1 MTDKVLLVEGKDD
14 KFVIAELMKSHGL
27 NFTTAKDIEW
37 IKPSNGYENLAKQE
51 VIATE
56 LLASGLT
63 ILGIIID
70 ADEHP
75 NDRWTSIRNV
85 CLKSIPN
92 LPKDLP
98 ENGLIWNAP
107 NDIKFGIWIVPD
119 NKMRGML
126 ETFLAD
132 IIPEENQ
139 VLWEFAKES
148 VQEAKVRGSKVTPNH
163 IDKANIY
170 TWLAWQEP
178 SGLQISTA
186 VKKRTIFDRTHPNAQ
201 KFVTWFKT
209 LYGL

>member
-1 MTDKVLLVEGKDD
+1 MLVEGKDD

-27 NFTTAKDIEW
+27 NFFTAKDIEW
-37 IKPSNGYENLAKQE
+37 IKPSNGYENLAKDE

-63 ILGIIID
+63 TLGIIID

-85 CLKSIPN
+85 CLKSIPD

-98 ENGLIWNAP
+98 ENGLIWDAP
-107 NDIKFGIWIVPD
+107 NDIKFGIWIMPD

-126 ETFLAD
+126 ETFLAN
-132 IIPEENQ
+132 IIPDENQ

-148 VQEAKVRGSKVTPNH
+148 VQEAKIRGSKVTPNH

-201 KFVTWFKT
+201 KFVTWFKA
-209 LYGL
+209 LYEL

>member
-1 MTDKVLLVEGKDD
+1 MLVEGKDD

>member
-1 MTDKVLLVEGKDD
+1 VTDKVLLVEGKDD

>member
-1 MTDKVLLVEGKDD
+1 LLVEGKDD

-27 NFTTAKDIEW
+27 NFFTAKDIEW
-37 IKPSNGYENLAKQE
+37 IKPSNGYENLAKEE

-63 ILGIIID
+63 TLGIIID

-85 CLKSIPN
+85 CLKSIPD

-98 ENGLIWNAP
+98 ENGLIWDAP
-107 NDIKFGIWIVPD
+107 NDIRFGIWIMPD

-132 IIPEENQ
+132 IIPDENQ

-148 VQEAKVRGSKVTPNH
+148 VQEAKIRGSKVTPNH

-201 KFVTWFKT
+201 KFVTWFKA
-209 LYGL
+209 LYEL

>member
-1 MTDKVLLVEGKDD
+1 MNDKVLLVEGKND
-14 KFVIAELMKSHGL
+14 KFVIAELMKSNGL
-27 NFTTAKDIEW
+27 NYITLEDIEW
-37 IKPSNGYENLAKQE
+37 IRPSGGYENLAKEE

-63 ILGIIID
+63 TLGIIID

-85 CLKSIPN
+85 CLKSIPD

-98 ENGLIWNAP
+98 ENGLIWDAP
-107 NDIKFGIWIVPD
+107 NDIKFGIWIMPD

-148 VQEAKVRGSKVTPNH
+148 VQEARIRGSKVTSNH

-201 KFVTWFKT
+201 KFVKWFRD

>member
-1 MTDKVLLVEGKDD
+1 MNDKVLLVEGKDD
-14 KFVIAELMKSHGL
+14 KSVIEELIKSNSL
-27 NFTTAKDIEW
+27 NVSTERDLDW
-37 IKPSNGYENLAKQE
+37 IKPSNGYENLAKKE

-63 ILGIIID
+63 TLGIVID

-75 NDRWTSIRNV
+75 NDRWTSIRNA
-85 CLKSIPN
+85 CLKSIPD
-92 LPKDLP
+92 LPRDLP
-98 ENGLIWNAP
+98 ENGLIWDAP
-107 NDIKFGIWIVPD
+107 NDIKFGIWMMPD

-148 VQEAKVRGSKVTPNH
+148 VQEAKVRGAKVTPNH

-201 KFVTWFKT
+201 KFVSWFKT

>member
-1 MTDKVLLVEGKDD
+1 VTNKVLLVEGKDD

-27 NFTTAKDIEW
+27 NFFTAKDIEW
-37 IKPSNGYENLAKQE
+37 IKPSNGYENLAKEE

-63 ILGIIID
+63 TLGIIID

-85 CLKSIPN
+85 CLKSIPD

-98 ENGLIWNAP
+98 ENGLIWDAP
-107 NDIKFGIWIVPD
+107 NDIRFGIWIMPD

-132 IIPEENQ
+132 IIPDENQ

-148 VQEAKVRGSKVTPNH
+148 VQEAKIRGSKVTPNH

-201 KFVTWFKT
+201 KFVTWFKA
-209 LYGL
+209 LYEL